1 MHAVPVVSPVVVLLV
16 ALPVADRGHEMGAVG
31 QGGRGVKG
39 LARTAVVAV
48 LTRVVVDAAVAVV
61 A

>member
-39 LARTAVVAV
+39 LAVVGVPV
-48 LTRVVVDAAVAVV
+48 LTRVVVDAAVAVM